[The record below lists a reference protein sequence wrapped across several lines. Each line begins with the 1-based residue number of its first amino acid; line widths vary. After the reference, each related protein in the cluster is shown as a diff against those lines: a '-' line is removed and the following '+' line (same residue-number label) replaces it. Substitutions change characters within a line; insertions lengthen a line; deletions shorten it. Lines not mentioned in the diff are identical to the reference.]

1 MSGLYTRPLDS
12 QLVTRAMDY
21 LAAGPAEPAALVSA
35 VCQQPGTPAFV
46 AEHLAVALLAGDDRF
61 RRQPDGRWSLASF
74 TQTEVSERADFTYTM
89 PAPRTRRAKVA
100 APAGQVDALGS
111 LSFIV
116 VDVETTGSR
125 PSSGDRITE
134 IGAVVVEN
142 GRVLE
147 EERFEQ
153 LVNPGRPIPPMI
165 TRLTNIS
172 WEMVRDQPAF
182 SSVCDRFLEMAR
194 GRVFVGHNAAFD
206 WRFVS
211 AEVQRARGEVLHGR
225 KLCTVKLARR
235 LLPFLPRR
243 TLANVAQYYGVDMT
257 AAHPGANT
265 GRHRGADRALVAHTA
280 AGDAVATAHVLLGL
294 LRDARDQHGV
304 EGWGDLEALLT
315 PRVRS
320 KRPKRRRSGPPTS
333 VDRDT
338 TA

>member
-1 MSGLYTRPLDS
+1 MNGLYARPLDS
-12 QLVTRAMDY
+12 QLVARAIDY

-61 RRQPDGRWSLASF
+61 HRHTDGRWSL
-74 TQTEVSERADFTYTM
+74 VSIPRVLER
-89 PAPRTRRAKVA
+89 PRLSCTPGIAATAGRRRASGTDEIA
-100 APAGQVDALGS
+100 S
-111 LSFIV
+111 LSFVV
-116 VDVETTGSR
+116 VDVETTGGR

-147 EERFEQ
+147 EDRFEA
-153 LVNPGRPIPPMI
+153 LVNPQRPIPPI
-165 TRLTNIS
+165 VSRLTNIS
-172 WEMVRDQPAF
+172 WDMVRNQPTF
-182 SSVCDRFLEMAR
+182 SSLCDRFLDLAR

-211 AEVQRARGEVLHGR
+211 AELERARGVRLEGR
-225 KLCTVKLARR
+225 KLCTVRLARR

-243 TLANVAQYYGVDMT
+243 SLANVARHYGVDMS
-257 AAHPGANT
+257 AHQGGSMT
-265 GRHRGADRALVAHTA
+265 GGRHRARDGSFVAHTA

-294 LRDARDQHGV
+294 LRDAQEQHGCRR
-304 EGWGDLEALLT
+304 WSDLTALT
-315 PRVRS
+315 AERPRKKRS
-320 KRPKRRRSGPPTS
+320 KVRKSGRPTS
-333 VDRDT
+333 VERDT